1 MIEQDVLNELLDK
14 AEEARSH
21 SYSPYSGYSVGAAL
35 LTKDGK
41 IYLGCNVENASYTPT
56 ICAERNAFFKAV
68 FDGIRDFSAI
78 AVIGSG
84 ESPAFPCGV
93 CRQVMA
99 EFCERDFIIVT
110 SNKDKTIVVRN
121 TLSELLPNSFG
132 PKDLK

>member
-1 MIEQDVLNELLDK
+1 MIEQYVLNELLDK

-121 TLSELLPNSFG
+121 TLNELLPNSFG

>member
-99 EFCERDFIIVT
+99 EF
-110 SNKDKTIVVRN
+110 
-121 TLSELLPNSFG
+121 
-132 PKDLK
+132 

>member
-1 MIEQDVLNELLDK
+1 MLNELLDK

-121 TLSELLPNSFG
+121 TLNELLPNSFG

>member
-35 LTKDGK
+35 LTKDGR

-68 FDGIRDFSAI
+68 FDGIRVFSAI

-99 EFCERDFIIVT
+99 EFCERDFVVVT
-110 SNKDKTIVVRN
+110 SNKDKSIVVQN
-121 TLSELLPNSFG
+121 TLNELLPNSFG

>member
-35 LTKDGK
+35 LTKDGR

-99 EFCERDFIIVT
+99 EFCERDFVVVT
-110 SNKDKTIVVRN
+110 SNKDKSIVVQN
-121 TLSELLPNSFG
+121 TLNELLPNSFG

>member
-99 EFCERDFIIVT
+99 EFCERNFIIVT
-110 SNKDKTIVVRN
+110 SNIDKTIVVRN
-121 TLSELLPNSFG
+121 TLNELLPNSFG

>member
-56 ICAERNAFFKAV
+56 ICAERNAFFRAV

-121 TLSELLPNSFG
+121 TLNELLPNSFG

>member
-1 MIEQDVLNELLDK
+1 MLDK

-84 ESPAFPCGV
+84 ESPSFPCGV

-121 TLSELLPNSFG
+121 TLNELLPNSFG

>member
-1 MIEQDVLNELLDK
+1 MIDQDVLNELLDK

-35 LTKDGK
+35 LTKDGR

-99 EFCERDFIIVT
+99 EFCERDFVVVT
-110 SNKDKTIVVRN
+110 SNKDKSIVVQN
-121 TLSELLPNSFG
+121 TLNELLPNSFG

>member
-1 MIEQDVLNELLDK
+1 MLNELLDK

-35 LTKDGK
+35 LTKDGR

-68 FDGIRDFSAI
+68 FDGIRVFSAI

-99 EFCERDFIIVT
+99 EFCERDFVVVT
-110 SNKDKTIVVRN
+110 SNKDKSIVVQN
-121 TLSELLPNSFG
+121 TLNELLPNSFG

>member
-121 TLSELLPNSFG
+121 TLNELLPNSFG

>member
-1 MIEQDVLNELLDK
+1 MIEQDVLNKLLDK

-121 TLSELLPNSFG
+121 TLNELLPNSFG

>member
-84 ESPAFPCGV
+84 EIPAFPCGV

-121 TLSELLPNSFG
+121 TLNELLPNSFG